1 MADFLSIREATQIA
15 GVSVTTLRRLVR
27 GIVAEDAHPDREFV
41 LPSVEDVQWMK
52 AAGQQFTWTISRE
65 LLAREYEERRS
76 GANAEHVAS
85 LGPLGEVVA
94 VLRDQLQATGEQLK
108 VKDSQIASQV
118 EIIQSLNERLR
129 EGNILIGS
137 LQRQLALPEAA
148 VVTAPVNAKAAPAAK
163 ASKVS
168 EKHST
173 PKRIARKGFFTRL
186 FS

>member
-27 GIVAEDAHPDREFV
+27 GIVADNAHADREHI
-41 LPSVEDVQWMK
+41 LPSVDDVRRMK
-52 AAGQQFTWTISRE
+52 TAGQQFTWTISRE
-65 LLAREYEERRS
+65 LLLRDFGERS
-76 GANAEHVAS
+76 PKLKVNFAS
-85 LGPLGEVVA
+85 EFGPLGEIVV
-94 VLRDQLQATGEQLK
+94 VLRDQLQATGDQLK

-148 VVTAPVNAKAAPAAK
+148 VMTSPV
-163 ASKVS
+163 ASKDAPPGKATKVA
-168 EKHST
+168 EKHAT
-173 PKRIARKGFFTRL
+173 PKRQARKGLLARL
-186 FS
+186 FR

>member
-1 MADFLSIREATQIA
+1 MTDFLSIREATQIA

-27 GIVAEDAHPDREFV
+27 GIVADDAHADREQI
-41 LPSVEDVQWMK
+41 LPSVEDVRRMK
-52 AAGQQFTWTISRE
+52 AVGQQFTWTISRE
-65 LLAREYEERRS
+65 LLVREFEQRNGRAKADE
-76 GANAEHVAS
+76 VAS
-85 LGPLGEVVA
+85 LGPLGEVVV

-137 LQRQLALPEAA
+137 LQRQLALPEAV
-148 VVTAPVNAKAAPAAK
+148 VVTSPASSKEAAPAK
-163 ASKVS
+163 PTKVA

-173 PKRIARKGFFTRL
+173 PKRPARKGFLARL